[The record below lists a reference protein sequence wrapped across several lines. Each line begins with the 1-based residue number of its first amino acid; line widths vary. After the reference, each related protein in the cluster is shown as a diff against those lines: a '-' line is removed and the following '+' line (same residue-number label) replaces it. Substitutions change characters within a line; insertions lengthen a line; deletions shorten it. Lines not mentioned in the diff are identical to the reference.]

1 MTIKELKEKYKSY
14 KCYAGEKNSFIIYD
28 YGDGNGKI
36 LIVVNRNKNRYIG
49 RWVVQAIRISD
60 GKELIKNGSMRPCD
74 NLNDAIDVAGEM
86 FQI

>member
-14 KCYAGEKNSFIIYD
+14 KCDKNEKNSFVIYD

-36 LIVVNRNKNRYIG
+36 LIIVNRSNNKYIG
-49 RWVVQAIRISD
+49 RYVIQAVRIND
-60 GKELIKNGSMRPCD
+60 GKELIKDGFTRPCD

-86 FQI
+86 LV